1 MDSIT
6 VGGCYLIY
14 NQKFYGVTKS
24 VKLSCNEKSVNFSDL
39 TSPNSSVFQQGHLKD
54 VAVDLTL
61 NSTSAV
67 ELLLSN
73 GELLQPESSVC
84 TSSDGLELI
93 LISVKLD
100 YGWRIPLATVKS
112 KFCQNIKSQ
121 NSLLEIGFLAWA
133 NSSGIYAEQ
142 LSSFSSYLGYL
153 PTVEYRTISEV
164 EADLISFFKSYAS
177 LDDSGVYSNGVG
189 PDHMGISVIV
199 TEEKQA
205 TEFDYR
211 SFVVELSIR
220 HALHGIAINMVDK
233 ILAILPAY
241 PDEDIVAV
249 ALLSASMPIWERPW
263 FVGVVKLKVELKKY

>member
-6 VGGCYLIY
+6 VSGCYLIY

-39 TSPNSSVFQQGHLKD
+39 TLPNDSVFQQGHLKD

-67 ELLLSN
+67 ELLLN
-73 GELLQPESSVC
+73 KGELLQPESSLC

-100 YGWRIPLATVKS
+100 YGWRIPLATIKS
-112 KFCQNIKSQ
+112 RFCQNIKSQ

-133 NSSGIYAEQ
+133 NSSGVYAEQ
-142 LSSFSSYLGYL
+142 LSSFSSYLNNL
-153 PTVEYRTISEV
+153 PTVEYCTISEV
-164 EADLISFFKSYAS
+164 EESLVSFFKSNAS
-177 LDDSGVYSNGVG
+177 LDSSGVYSNGVV
-189 PDHMGISVIV
+189 PPHMGVSVIV

-220 HALHGIAINMVDK
+220 HALHGIAINMVDN
-233 ILAILPAY
+233 ILSLLPAY
-241 PDEDIVAV
+241 PDENVVAI
-249 ALLSASMPIWERPW
+249 ALLSASMPVWERPW
-263 FVGVVKLKVELKKY
+263 FVGTIKLRVELKKY